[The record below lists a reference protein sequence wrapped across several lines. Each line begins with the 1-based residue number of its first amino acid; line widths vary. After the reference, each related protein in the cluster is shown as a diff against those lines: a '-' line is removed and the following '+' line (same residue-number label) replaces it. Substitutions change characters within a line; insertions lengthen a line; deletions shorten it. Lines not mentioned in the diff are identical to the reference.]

1 MATRNLIGKIELM
14 NAESDCR
21 SWFERFELSCSVNE
35 FFKTVPDLADD
46 ESNAAQVTAAKRAN
60 TAVLLSIVTEKNE
73 NKESQKEKEKRR

>member
-1 MATRNLIGKIELM
+1 MATRNLIGQIELM
-14 NAESDCR
+14 NTESDCR
-21 SWFERFELSCSVNE
+21 IWFERFELFCSVNE

-73 NKESQKEKEKRR
+73 NKESQK